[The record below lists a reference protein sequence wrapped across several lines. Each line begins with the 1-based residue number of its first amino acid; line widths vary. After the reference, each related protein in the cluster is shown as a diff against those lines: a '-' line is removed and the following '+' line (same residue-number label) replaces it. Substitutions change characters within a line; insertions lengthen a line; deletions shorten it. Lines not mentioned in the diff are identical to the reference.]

1 MFVEVDLMRICQD
14 MVYLQASSHLKERAM
29 SLTNSWYTID
39 EAASKFGLSTEH
51 LQEWVDNGLV
61 RTEGNNGRVILLNSD
76 DIERQLKMSPS
87 V

>member
-1 MFVEVDLMRICQD
+1 
-14 MVYLQASSHLKERAM
+14 M

-61 RTEGNNGRVILLNSD
+61 RTEGNNGRVILLNND